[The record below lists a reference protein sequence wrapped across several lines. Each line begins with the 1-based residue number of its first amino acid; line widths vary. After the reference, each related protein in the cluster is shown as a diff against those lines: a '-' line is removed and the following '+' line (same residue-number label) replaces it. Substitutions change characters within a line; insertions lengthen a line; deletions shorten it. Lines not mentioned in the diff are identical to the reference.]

1 LSSHKRETCIVRRY
15 DGWPDLLSL
24 ARSNP
29 ERYPCLLENSA
40 QASSDLGRY
49 DILFAFPGDT
59 LISMPDGPT
68 TFNGQPVGEN
78 NFIQQLN
85 KICSEN
91 SVPDDDREFD
101 LPFTGGWFLYL
112 GYELAAEIEPV
123 LAASL
128 ATPEMPRGVMTQIPA
143 GIVCDKHSHECYL
156 FANGIDAELML
167 EKIQA
172 DCLET
177 SDFVQQIG
185 GSSVCE
191 LREEGEA
198 QFISGVDRIKQ
209 YISAGDVFQVNL
221 SRSWKSDE
229 SCALS
234 PCDAYARLR
243 ETNPA
248 PFSCFAR
255 LNEHNHVLSSSPE
268 RLVEVRQGVVRTRPI
283 AGTYPRAADQAED
296 QRLSAELLMHP
307 KERAEHIML
316 VDLERNDLGRICRPG
331 TVHVPELMVIESYE
345 YVHHIVSE
353 VSGELCKGV
362 LPGDIISAVFPGGTI
377 TGCPKIHCMEI
388 IAELEQSPR
397 DAYTGSVGYLCNN
410 GDMDLNIL
418 IRTITS
424 QDGKYS
430 LRAGAG
436 IVADS
441 DPAREIAETR
451 AKAQGMCRVFADA

>member
-1 LSSHKRETCIVRRY
+1 MSRQTREACVVRRH

-29 ERYPCLLENSA
+29 DRYPCLLENSGT
-40 QASSDLGRY
+40 SSQLGRY

-59 LISMPDGPT
+59 LASRPDGST
-68 TFNGQPVGEN
+68 TYNGQPVGKD
-78 NFIQQLN
+78 NFIQYIN
-85 KICSEN
+85 KIRSKVNVRDGCR
-91 SVPDDDREFD
+91 DFD

-128 ATPEMPRGVMTQIPA
+128 MTPEMPRAVMMRIPA
-143 GIVCDKHSHECYL
+143 GIVCDKQTHECYL
-156 FANGIDAELML
+156 FANGADAELML
-167 EKIQA
+167 ESIQA

-177 SDFVQQIG
+177 SDFVHQAGDFGI
-185 GSSVCE
+185 CK
-191 LREEGEA
+191 LIEEDEA
-198 QFISGVDRIKQ
+198 RFITGIDRIKQ

-221 SRSWKSDE
+221 SRTWQTGEPCS
-229 SCALS
+229 LS
-234 PCDAYARLR
+234 PYDAYARLR

-248 PFSCFAR
+248 PFSCVAR
-255 LNEHNHVLSSSPE
+255 LSNDIHVLSSSPE

-283 AGTYPRAADQAED
+283 AGTYPRGEDHAED
-296 QRLSAELLMHP
+296 RRLSAELLMHP

-331 TVHVPELMVIESYE
+331 SVHVPELMVVESYE
-345 YVHHIVSE
+345 HVHHIVSE
-353 VSGELCKGV
+353 VSGELCQGV

-388 IAELEQSPR
+388 IAELEQNPR
-397 DAYTGSVGYLCNN
+397 DAYTGSVGYLGNN

-424 QDGKYS
+424 RNGQYS

-441 DPAREIAETR
+441 DPTREIAETR
-451 AKAQGMCRVFADA
+451 SKAEGMCRVFADA